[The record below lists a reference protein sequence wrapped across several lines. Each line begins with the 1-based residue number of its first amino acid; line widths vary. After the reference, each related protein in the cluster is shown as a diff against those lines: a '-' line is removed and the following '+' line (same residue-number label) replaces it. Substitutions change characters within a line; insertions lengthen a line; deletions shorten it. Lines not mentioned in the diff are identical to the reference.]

1 MRLSVLRMGLGIL
14 FLVLFSSPTFAADKD
29 KDVEQV
35 ANDILMRE
43 VSIIGSK
50 YKVKDIA
57 GSAAFLD
64 VQEIREHSVDD
75 INRILRRVP
84 GVNLREEDGMGLFPN
99 ISIRGVD
106 SARSSKVTIMEDG
119 ILMAPAPYSAPSA
132 YYSPT
137 TGRMSGIEVLK
148 GSSQIK
154 YGPHT
159 TGGAI
164 NFLSTPV
171 PTTERIYSKST
182 FGTYNEMRNHTYFG
196 STQQTDSGGKFG
208 YLIEYYT
215 RSNTGFKDL
224 DINPASMRGSADTG
238 FAKQEPMVKMFY
250 EPKTAKY
257 QRFEAKFGWTGLEAN
272 ETYLGVTTDDF
283 RGDPYRRY
291 AASRFDIIESTQF
304 RSSIKHLIE
313 LDANTSLATT
323 IYGNTFHRNWQ
334 KLNKIRTSGSNTA
347 RSLNTAL
354 TIDAQRAVIMGTAA
368 GTLELK
374 NNNRGYYM
382 WGVQSTLN
390 HKLKKD
396 GVQHDIEV
404 GLRVH
409 YDQIRRKQ
417 WEEDFTQD
425 ADGNITAVSVTPR
438 GAAGNILQ
446 KTMATTVHA
455 SDKMK
460 FGKFTFTPGVRV
472 ETINQQYCDGASN
485 CAGPTMDKEGTY
497 SVVVGGAGL
506 KYDFYDAGGE
516 DLDFFGGIH
525 RGFSPAGPKS
535 RLNSGIKDEFS
546 LGFELGTRYS
556 NAPKA
561 FSTEAVVF
569 LTRINDMVIN
579 DSVGGTGSGNS
590 GNFGKVQTAGL
601 ELQANYDHGLAKGW
615 IVQTPAYVAATYTDA
630 RFMSSI
636 GSDDAEGIFAGAVQD
651 NMLPYIPELS
661 LSFGFGAIYNKLSA
675 NIDANFVTAAYASGG
690 NSASI
695 SDPDGTANERFGK
708 IDSRIV
714 IDAAMGYQYSKK
726 LRIFGNIRNLA
737 NTQYM
742 VSRQPEGPRPG
753 APLTFMGGL
762 EFSL

>member
-1 MRLSVLRMGLGIL
+1 MYLRIFRRSLGVL
-14 FLVLFSSPTFAADKD
+14 FLVLFSSPAFAADKD
-29 KDVEQV
+29 KQVERV

-43 VSIIGSK
+43 VAIIGSK
-50 YKVKDIA
+50 YAVKDVA

-64 VQEIREHSVDD
+64 VQDIREQNVDD

-99 ISIRGVD
+99 ISLRGVD

-171 PTTERIYSKST
+171 PTTETIYSKST
-182 FGTYNEMRNHTYFG
+182 FGTYNEIRNHSYFG
-196 STQQTDSGGKFG
+196 NTTQLEDGGKFG
-208 YLIEYYT
+208 YLVEYYT

-224 DINPASMRGSADTG
+224 DVNPASMRGSADTG

-272 ETYLGVTTDDF
+272 ETYLGLKTSDF
-283 RGDPYRRY
+283 RADPYRRY

-334 KLNKIRTSGSNTA
+334 KLNKVRTEGSSSA

-354 TIDAQRAVIMGTAA
+354 TVDAQRAVIMGTAA

-396 GVQHDIEV
+396 GVLHDIEV

-425 ADGNITAVSVTPR
+425 SGGNITAVSVTPR
-438 GAAGNILQ
+438 GDAGDKLQ

-472 ETINQQYCDGASN
+472 ETINQKYCDDETN
-485 CAGPTMDKEGTY
+485 CAGPTMEQEGTY
-497 SVVVGGAGL
+497 SVIVGGAGL
-506 KYDFYDAGGE
+506 KYDMYDSGGE
-516 DLDFFGGIH
+516 DLDVFGGIN
-525 RGFSPAGPKS
+525 RGFSPAGPIA
-535 RLNSGIKDEFS
+535 RLKDGIQEETS
-546 LGFELGTRYS
+546 IGFELGTRYS

-561 FSTEAVVF
+561 FSTEAVLF
-569 LTRINDMVIN
+569 LTRLNDMVVN
-579 DSVGGTGSGNS
+579 DSVGGTGTGASANLGT
-590 GNFGKVQTAGL
+590 VQTAGL
-601 ELQANYDHGLAKGW
+601 ELGANYDHGLAKGW
-615 IVQTPAYVAATYTDA
+615 IVQTPAYVTATYTDA
-630 RFMSSI
+630 RFMSSV
-636 GSDDAEGIFAGAVQD
+636 GSDDAESIFAGAVQD

-695 SDPDGTANERFGK
+695 SDPDGTDNERFGK

-737 NTQYM
+737 NTAYM

-762 EFSL
+762 EFRL